1 METALFVLFYEA
13 WALEIKET
21 DYSSGDIS
29 DPDRPRN
36 DLRVASRRPERA
48 PLSAIQ
54 LIQSTTCLR
63 QFFAS
68 YLDDTLP
75 EGRLIL
81 CPTIKF

>member
-21 DYSSGDIS
+21 DYSGDMS

-36 DLRVASRRPERA
+36 DLRLASRRPERA

-54 LIQSTTCLR
+54 LVQSKTCLR
-63 QFFAS
+63 RFFAS

-75 EGRLIL
+75 EG
-81 CPTIKF
+81 